1 MLPLRGVGPVVP
13 VPESAVDQFAGLS
26 CARPQSGFCGESV
39 CSADA
44 AEQLSWS
51 VATFRGELGADAFPP
66 ASAFRRRMFALSRS
80 SCSSRSPFF
89 ENRARPLPAFLY
101 YCLPFE
107 APNSYCDRRP
117 RELARACPCGCVAS
131 VGGVFWCGRGAKQ
144 GPQLSMRCPG
154 RAKATH
160 QCLRRFS
167 AQGGLGGSPHPW
179 QPGLRGGLSHVTLK
193 GIGTH
198 LHLLCKITEI

>member
-80 SCSSRSPFF
+80 SCSSRSPFY
-89 ENRARPLPAFLY
+89 ENRARTLPAFLY

-107 APNSYCDRRP
+107 APSSYCDRRP

-131 VGGVFWCGRGAKQ
+131 VAVACLLLRAMSGGEKKKNM
-144 GPQLSMRCPG
+144 PQTEKKCTIHKRTLPLLGLLVLVLSSYPC
-154 RAKATH
+154 
-160 QCLRRFS
+160 
-167 AQGGLGGSPHPW
+167 
-179 QPGLRGGLSHVTLK
+179 
-193 GIGTH
+193 H
-198 LHLLCKITEI
+198 LDI

>member
-1 MLPLRGVGPVVP
+1 MVVSESTDSSFWHKYIIGADRGGGVFDMLPLRGVGPVVP

-144 GPQLSMRCPG
+144 GP
-154 RAKATH
+154 
-160 QCLRRFS
+160 
-167 AQGGLGGSPHPW
+167 
-179 QPGLRGGLSHVTLK
+179 RGMPRGCFQDARPPPPL
-193 GIGTH
+193 
-198 LHLLCKITEI
+198 

>member
-1 MLPLRGVGPVVP
+1 MVVSESTDSSFWHKYIIGADRGGRVFDMLPLRGVGPVVP

-107 APNSYCDRRP
+107 APSSYCDRRP

-144 GPQLSMRCPG
+144 GP
-154 RAKATH
+154 
-160 QCLRRFS
+160 
-167 AQGGLGGSPHPW
+167 
-179 QPGLRGGLSHVTLK
+179 RGMPRGCFQDARPPPPL
-193 GIGTH
+193 
-198 LHLLCKITEI
+198 

>member
-1 MLPLRGVGPVVP
+1 MKADRGAEVFDMLPLRGVGPVVP

-80 SCSSRSPFF
+80 SCSSRSPFY

-107 APNSYCDRRP
+107 APSSYCDRRP

-131 VGGVFWCGRGAKQ
+131 VAVACLLLRAMSGGEKRKKT
-144 GPQLSMRCPG
+144 CP
-154 RAKATH
+154 RQRK
-160 QCLRRFS
+160 S
-167 AQGGLGGSPHPW
+167 AQCTKGRSRSWSCL
-179 QPGLRGGLSHVTLK
+179 VTRVTWIYNFK
-193 GIGTH
+193 H
-198 LHLLCKITEI
+198 RSWVVARR

>member
-1 MLPLRGVGPVVP
+1 MVVSESADSSFWHTCTIKADRGTEVFDMLPLRGVGPVVP

-131 VGGVFWCGRGAKQ
+131 VAVACLLLRAMSGGEKRKKHAPAGTQTEK
-144 GPQLSMRCPG
+144 
-154 RAKATH
+154 
-160 QCLRRFS
+160 S
-167 AQGGLGGSPHPW
+167 AQC
-179 QPGLRGGLSHVTLK
+179 TK
-193 GIGTH
+193 GRSRSWSC
-198 LHLLCKITEI
+198 LV

>member
-1 MLPLRGVGPVVP
+1 MVVSESADSSFWHKCTMKADRGAEVFDMLPLRGVGPVVP

-89 ENRARPLPAFLY
+89 ENRARPLHAFLL
-101 YCLPFE
+101 LPPFRGPRSRPQTPTAIGAYGNWPE
-107 APNSYCDRRP
+107 NAHVGVWLRWVVFFGVAGEENKARAACRAGASKISGRRP
-117 RELARACPCGCVAS
+117 PL
-131 VGGVFWCGRGAKQ
+131 
-144 GPQLSMRCPG
+144 
-154 RAKATH
+154 
-160 QCLRRFS
+160 
-167 AQGGLGGSPHPW
+167 
-179 QPGLRGGLSHVTLK
+179 
-193 GIGTH
+193 
-198 LHLLCKITEI
+198 